1 MNPDQLFEEIN
12 RFKDWAKNYPKS
24 NKEEHLYFDSEWEC
38 NYKNWDAI
46 YTSFQNFIAHTNP
59 LEWSEEETTRL
70 LYIVARDNEDERL
83 VDIIAENEAAL
94 TILAQQSLLSGEKDS
109 KWQLATRLHLLKD
122 KNLAASLLHQYA
134 QDQDEYV
141 RRRASTELEN
151 LKTC

>member
-1 MNPDQLFEEIN
+1 MNTDQLFEEISH
-12 RFKDWAKNYPKS
+12 FEQWAKSYSQS

-59 LEWSEEETTRL
+59 PEWSKEQVAML

-109 KWQLATRLHLLKD
+109 KWQLATRLHLLED

-134 QDQDEYV
+134 QDHDEYV

-151 LKTC
+151 LKI

>member
-1 MNPDQLFEEIN
+1 MNADQLFEEISH
-12 RFKDWAKNYPKS
+12 FEQWAKSYSQS

-59 LEWSEEETTRL
+59 LEWSEEETARL

-94 TILAQQSLLSGEKDS
+94 IRLAREALLSGENDA
-109 KWQLATRLHLLKD
+109 KWQLATRLHLLKEKD
-122 KNLAASLLHQYA
+122 LAASLLHKYT

-141 RRRASTELEN
+141 RTRAISEFEKSQTS
-151 LKTC
+151 